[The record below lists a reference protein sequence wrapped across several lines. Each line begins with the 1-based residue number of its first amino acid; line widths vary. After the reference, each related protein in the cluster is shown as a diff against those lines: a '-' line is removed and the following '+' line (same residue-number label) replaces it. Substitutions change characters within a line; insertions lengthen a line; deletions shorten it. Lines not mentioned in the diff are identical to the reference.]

1 MRKEIPEDKIAGV
14 RQVMIDLGYWGD
26 EEDVDAELKRRAEE
40 KNTLTIE
47 DNPVSNEDQ
56 EEEDDDRELFTGS
69 RLWAE
74 HFFGFWMH
82 IITWKIIAGL
92 TFTFTVAHLGAA
104 TIWRVERAS
113 LYNTVGKEVRLDYR
127 EKLACH
133 LGYCLWLQRH
143 DLSVDAP
150 TLAEQV
156 EEMKAEE
163 RKRFGLSK
171 QHQQEWHL
179 PVTRTKPA
187 PDILG
192 ELNMKGPSGH

>member
-1 MRKEIPEDKIAGV
+1 MTKQEIAKLKRDLMVE
-14 RQVMIDLGYWGD
+14 LGYWGD
-26 EEDVDAELKRRAEE
+26 DDDVDEALKRQAKKTPEVEE
-40 KNTLTIE
+40 E
-47 DNPVSNEDQ
+47 E
-56 EEEDDDRELFTGS
+56 EEEDFELFKGS
-69 RLWAE
+69 SSWAE
-74 HFFGFWMH
+74 HFWGFWTH
-82 IITWKIIAGL
+82 LFTWKIIAAL
-92 TFTFTVAHLGAA
+92 TFTFTVAHVGAA

-113 LYNTVGKEVRLDYR
+113 LYETVGKEVRLEYR
-127 EKLACH
+127 EKIACH
-133 LGYCLWLQRH
+133 LGYCLWIQRH

-163 RKRFGLSK
+163 RKRYGLSK

-192 ELNMKGPSGH
+192 ELNMQGPSGH